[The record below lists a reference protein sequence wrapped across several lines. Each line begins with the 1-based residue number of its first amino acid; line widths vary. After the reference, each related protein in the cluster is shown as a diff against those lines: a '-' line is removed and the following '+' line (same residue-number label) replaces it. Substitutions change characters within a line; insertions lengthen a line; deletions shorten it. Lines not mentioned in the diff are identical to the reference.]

1 MSLSASTSRTTNRRN
16 LKLSSQNVMVIK
28 IQYPKQ
34 YSIPVC
40 QYTSVFPEN
49 NVKDKV
55 HKTPKVV
62 PVGCI
67 GLWRH
72 NGILSEF
79 GKIGKI
85 RKMRHVMSI
94 DE

>member
-1 MSLSASTSRTTNRRN
+1 MSLAVYTSKTANWRN

-28 IQYPKQ
+28 IQYLKH

-40 QYTSVFPEN
+40 QYTSVFSEN

-55 HKTPKVV
+55 HKMPKVV

-67 GLWRH
+67 W
-72 NGILSEF
+72 SMEA
-79 GKIGKI
+79 
-85 RKMRHVMSI
+85 
-94 DE
+94 